1 MSIHHLFAY
10 INIGLI
16 YIPFKKI
23 NVYIFLISVNQRY
36 CARVF
41 IYIICITSQKNQQN
55 NLLYSV
61 LENILNYF
69 ITIDIA

>member
-10 INIGLI
+10 INIGFI

-41 IYIICITSQKNQQN
+41 IYIICITSQENQQN